1 MLAGGIRMTVVVAAL
16 VLLMAMWP
24 HEYLHRLFAEES
36 VFGRFVFE
44 KLGPVYEKMAEE
56 HPALQI
62 PQKEYPA
69 VAVDDNQSMTG
80 KEKVTRER
88 TEEHGAE

>member
-1 MLAGGIRMTVVVAAL
+1 MQAGGIRATVVVSAL

-44 KLGPVYEKMAEE
+44 KLGPVYEKIAEE

-62 PQKEYPA
+62 PRKEKPAVEEYPA
-69 VAVDDNQSMTG
+69 VEDIDDSKPM
-80 KEKVTRER
+80 
-88 TEEHGAE
+88 TEEEVPAE